1 MADCAIG
8 GGPGT
13 FGPMPR
19 VKEFPDELFVRMPAD
34 TKRRLEELAGASPV
48 PAVWFRQFI
57 LDAIATEEAKRARAA
72 KREASG
78 GPGVRLKE
86 KGEQNG

>member
-34 TKRRLEELAGASPV
+34 TKRRLEEMAGASPV
-48 PAVWFRQFI
+48 PAVWLRQFI
-57 LDAIATEEAKRARAA
+57 LDAMAAEEAKRTRAA
-72 KREASG
+72 KRAAKDGSDE
-78 GPGVRLKE
+78 
-86 KGEQNG
+86 